1 MARIAFIGLGVMGA
15 PIAGHLARA
24 GHQLTVHNR
33 TAAKAEAWVA
43 AFGGQQAG
51 SPAEAAAGA
60 EVIITC
66 VGDDFDL
73 QDATMGASGAFRS
86 MVRDALFIDHSAVS
100 ARLARQLAVEGRDR
114 GVRVVDAPMSGGQAG
129 AVKGQLSLMC
139 GGTKAAFAAAE
150 PIMRAYAAR
159 IVHIGRPGAGQQAK
173 RIDRVATAGII
184 QGLAEAIALARAA
197 DLDLDRVFEA
207 MSGGA
212 ASSWFLENR
221 WETMT
226 RGDYDFGMAVD
237 LMRKELALAIDEARV
252 AGATLPVAALVDQFY
267 GDVQA
272 MGYGHDDNTA
282 LLRRF
287 DRK

>member
-24 GHQLTVHNR
+24 GHSLVVHNR
-33 TAAKAEAWVA
+33 TPAKTEAWLA
-43 AFGGQQAG
+43 AHKGEPAG
-51 SPAEAAAGA
+51 SAAEAAAGA
-60 EVIITC
+60 EVVITC
-66 VGDDFDL
+66 VGDDYDL
-73 QDATMGASGAFRS
+73 QDATLGAAGAFRG
-86 MVRDALFIDHSAVS
+86 MARDTLFIDHSAVS
-100 ARLARQLAVEGRDR
+100 ARLARQVAVEGRDR
-114 GVRVVDAPMSGGQAG
+114 GIHVVDAPMSGGQAG
-129 AVKGQLSLMC
+129 AQKGLLSLMC
-139 GGTKAAFAAAE
+139 GGTKPAFALAE
-150 PIMRAYAAR
+150 PLMRAYAKR

-173 RIDRVATAGII
+173 RIDRIATAGII

-197 DLDLDRVFEA
+197 DLDLERVFEA

-221 WETMT
+221 WATMA

-252 AGATLPVAALVDQFY
+252 AGSTVPVAALVDQFY

-287 DRK
+287 DPK